1 MRRLSHEEIQKIATA
16 LLTKHGSLGATLTV
30 TDKGGGTS
38 MGKLQTTLTAPQKA
52 QTGLGKPASGVPSFS
67 QGGSDVGPKK

>member
-1 MRRLSHEEIQKIATA
+1 MRHLSHEEIQKIATA

-30 TDKGGGTS
+30 SNKGGGTN

-52 QTGLGKPASGVPSFS
+52 QTGLGKPSKQRALFS
-67 QGGSDVGPKK
+67 PGR